1 MQDGQFTFRAGNHL
15 LRFFA
20 VRMLAPMENPMRV
33 WFLSAG
39 LALMC
44 MAQNAA
50 AGTVL
55 IVGDSISA
63 GFGLDTRLGWV
74 SLLEQRL
81 KREGFDDKV
90 VNASISG
97 DTSAGGQARLPA
109 LLAEHKPELVILEL
123 GGNDGLRGLLP
134 TQLQQNL
141 ASMIR
146 QLPQTRAPRCCC
158 SACNCHPITV
168 LDTPR
173 PLPTST
179 ATWRMRKTSRWCR
192 FSSTAW
198 AVYPTLMQADGI
210 HPAAGAQ
217 DKLLENVWPTLK
229 PLL

>member
-1 MQDGQFTFRAGNHL
+1 
-15 LRFFA
+15 
-20 VRMLAPMENPMRV
+20 MRV

-63 GFGLDTRLGWV
+63 AFGLDTRQGWV
-74 SLLEQRL
+74 ALLEQRL
-81 KREGFDDKV
+81 KSEGFDDKV

-123 GGNDGLRGLLP
+123 GGNDGLRGQLP

-141 ASMIR
+141 ASMIDSSR
-146 QLPQTRAPRCCC
+146 ASGAKVLLLGMQLPPNYGVRYTQAF
-158 SACNCHPITV
+158 AE
-168 LDTPR
+168 
-173 PLPTST
+173 
-179 ATWRMRKTSRWCR
+179 
-192 FSSTAW
+192 
-198 AVYPTLMQADGI
+198 VYSKLANEKNVALVPFFLEGVGGIPELMQADGI
-210 HPAAGAQ
+210 HPAVAAQ
-217 DKLLENVWPTLK
+217 GKLLENVWPTLK